1 MVTIIDVAERK
12 NAKDETFISL
22 ILSSGIEMIK
32 SKAGKFYASTKK
44 ASVPCT
50 LSLQVARTMI
60 GQKMAGNIIK
70 KPSESYSYTSKSGDV
85 VEIDFT
91 YEYTDEATNMA
102 ESVFS

>member
-12 NAKDETFISL
+12 NAKEEKFISL
-22 ILSSGIEMIK
+22 ILSSGVEMIK

-50 LSLQVARTMI
+50 LTLQAAKAMI
-60 GQKMAGNIIK
+60 GQKMTGNIIK
-70 KPSESYSYTSKSGDV
+70 KPSESYSYTSKTGEV
-85 VEIDFT
+85 VDIDFT
-91 YEYTDEATNMA
+91 YEYTDEAKDFA